1 MVNDIILS
9 ARALREK
16 YQADP
21 HRPGYH
27 FLPPEG
33 VCHPADPQACI
44 FWEGR
49 YHFLYGCQIDEVGVW
64 AHASSVDLLHWRH
77 HPVPLGIAPEDPEDQ
92 VYAGGSLINKEG
104 VPTIIYHGTNAGTC
118 IATSTDEE
126 LIHWHKHPANPI
138 IPEPKEGDANYGA
151 YHVWDVC
158 GWVDGD
164 TYYAI
169 TGNKPYS
176 ADTQGD
182 IAWLFKSDDLIN
194 WKYLHPFYQS
204 ERRWT
209 NDDEDCSCADFF
221 PLGDKHVLMFIS
233 HTQGLQY
240 YIGSYQDERFY
251 PEHHGRMNWPGG
263 PCYAQES
270 LIDDK
275 GRRIFWAWVC
285 ESVSMDVQ
293 RERGWSGVMSLP
305 RVLSLAEDGT
315 LLIEPAAELKALRLN
330 HRQYEDIEL
339 DAGSG
344 RLLDDVKGACLE
356 LKLEVEPPTAGVF
369 GLKVRC
375 APNGEEQ
382 TAITFDRATGKL
394 SIDTSRSTLS
404 DKVAQP
410 WPDPYFSY
418 FLERPE
424 GRTDV
429 RVQQA
434 PLTLLTG
441 EPLRL
446 QIFLDRSILEVFAN
460 GRQCMTQRIY
470 PTRSD
475 SLGVSLF
482 SSSAHSVVMRLDA
495 WDMAATNPW

>member
-1 MVNDIILS
+1 
-9 ARALREK
+9 
-16 YQADP
+16 
-21 HRPGYH
+21 
-27 FLPPEG
+27 
-33 VCHPADPQACI
+33 
-44 FWEGR
+44 
-49 YHFLYGCQIDEVGVW
+49 
-64 AHASSVDLLHWRH
+64 
-77 HPVPLGIAPEDPEDQ
+77 
-92 VYAGGSLINKEG
+92 
-104 VPTIIYHGTNAGTC
+104 
-118 IATSTDEE
+118 
-126 LIHWHKHPANPI
+126 
-138 IPEPKEGDANYGA
+138 
-151 YHVWDVC
+151 
-158 GWVDGD
+158 
-164 TYYAI
+164 
-169 TGNKPYS
+169 
-176 ADTQGD
+176 
-182 IAWLFKSDDLIN
+182 
-194 WKYLHPFYQS
+194 
-204 ERRWT
+204 
-209 NDDEDCSCADFF
+209 
-221 PLGDKHVLMFIS
+221 VLMFIS

-305 RVLSLAEDGT
+305 RVLSLAEDDT

-330 HRQYEDIEL
+330 HRQYEDIQLE
-339 DAGSG
+339 AGSG
-344 RLLDDVKGACLE
+344 RLLDDVNGACLE